1 MKSNTLEQFFDIQSS
16 TDIELK
22 RKKFVLYFASYIGA
36 LIILIFAFKNYDSSN
51 NTLSLVLLSSAFF
64 IVSNAFISHFT
75 NQFQI
80 SCYIGCFCIAALM
93 LQLLISGGYENTALY
108 WMYPFPLVFFAL
120 LNYKVGLIFNLI
132 LWFFLTFILYNP
144 ELLIAQYRDTEL
156 ARFSA
161 SLLIT
166 ILIGFLSEYYR
177 FRSHK
182 ELSDINVEKQHQ
194 ANTDALTGLPNRRFI
209 ESCYIKHLLEQKNT
223 QMPLTL
229 VMVDIDHFKNVNDT
243 YGHDIGDEVLCFI
256 AYQLKNNLRKSDV
269 AVRIGGEEFL
279 LLIPQTNIKNSIKLT
294 NKIRLL
300 IEKNTFYQGEISINI
315 TASFGISLCSEVHE
329 LNTAIKHADQQLYK
343 AKESGRNCIR
353 YQKDKIKQVTD

>member
-1 MKSNTLEQFFDIQSS
+1 MKADTLDKFFDAQSS
-16 TDIELK
+16 NDIELK
-22 RKKFVLYFASYIGA
+22 RKKFVLYFASYIGS
-36 LIILIFAFKNYDSSN
+36 LVILIFAIQDYDKNN

-64 IVSNAFISHFT
+64 IFINAFISHFI

-93 LQLLISGGYENTALY
+93 LQLLISGGFENTALY

-120 LNYKVGLIFNLI
+120 LNYKAGLILNLV
-132 LWFFLTFILYNP
+132 LWLTLTVLLYNP
-144 ELLIAQYRDTEL
+144 DLLIAQYRDTEIT
-156 ARFSA
+156 RFSA

-182 ELSDINVEKQHQ
+182 ELSDINFEKQQQ
-194 ANTDALTGLPNRRFI
+194 ANTDVLTGLPNRRFI
-209 ESCYIKHLLEQKNT
+209 ESCYIKHLQDLKKTKE
-223 QMPLTL
+223 PLTL
-229 VMVDIDHFKNVNDT
+229 VMIDIDHFKNVNDT

-256 AYQLKNNLRKSDV
+256 AQHLKDNLRKNDI

-279 LLIPQTNIKNSIKLT
+279 LFLPQTSLQSSIKVAD
-294 NKIRLL
+294 KIRLI
-300 IEKNTFYQGEISINI
+300 IEQSIFKHQDIKINV
-315 TASFGISLCSEVHE
+315 TASFGLSSYEHSNE

-343 AKESGRNCIR
+343 AKESGRNCVK
-353 YQKDKIKQVTD
+353 Y

>member
-1 MKSNTLEQFFDIQSS
+1 MKPNSLEQFFDIQSS

-22 RKKFVLYFASYIGA
+22 RKKFILYFASYIGA
-36 LIILIFAFKNYDSSN
+36 LIILIFALTNYSSSN

-64 IVSNAFISHFT
+64 IFINAFISHFT
-75 NQFQI
+75 NRFHI
-80 SCYIGCFCIAALM
+80 SCYVGSFCIAALM
-93 LQLLISGGYENTALY
+93 LQLLVSGGYENTALY

-120 LNYKVGLIFNLI
+120 LNYKIGLIFNLI
-132 LWFFLTFILYNP
+132 LWFFLTFLLFNP
-144 ELLIAQYRDTEL
+144 EILVAQYRDTEL
-156 ARFSA
+156 TRFSA

-194 ANTDALTGLPNRRFI
+194 ANTDSLTGLPNRRFI
-209 ESCYIKHLLEQKNT
+209 ESCYIKHLQEQKST

-229 VMVDIDHFKNVNDT
+229 VMVDIDHFKIVNDT

-256 AYQLKNNLRKSDV
+256 AHQLKTKLRKSDV
-269 AVRIGGEEFL
+269 AIRVGGEEFL
-279 LLIPQTNIKNSIKLT
+279 LLIPQTTLENSIKIA

-300 IEKNTFYQGEISINI
+300 IEKNTFHQDKIHINI
-315 TASFGISLCSEVHE
+315 TASFGISICEDE
-329 LNTAIKHADQQLYK
+329 TKLNDSIKQADLLLYK
-343 AKESGRNCIR
+343 AKEAGRNCIK
-353 YQKDKIKQVTD
+353 Y

>member
-1 MKSNTLEQFFDIQSS
+1 MKSSIPEQFFDAQSS
-16 TDIELK
+16 NDIELK

-36 LIILIFAFKNYDSSN
+36 LVILIFAFKNYDSSN

-64 IVSNAFISHFT
+64 IFSNAFISHFT
-75 NQFQI
+75 NQFQT
-80 SCYIGCFCIAALM
+80 SCFIGCFCIAALM

-120 LNYKVGLIFNLI
+120 LNYKIGLVANLI
-132 LWFFLTFILYNP
+132 LWFFLTFLLYNP
-144 ELLIAQYRDTEL
+144 DLLVAQYRDTEL

-182 ELSDINVEKQHQ
+182 ELSDINAEKQHQ
-194 ANTDALTGLPNRRFI
+194 ANTDSLTGLPNRRFI
-209 ESCYIKHLLEQKNT
+209 ESCYIKHLHEQKNNK
-223 QMPLTL
+223 MPLTL

-256 AYQLKNNLRKSDV
+256 AHQLKKNLRQSDV
-269 AVRIGGEEFL
+269 AVRVGGEEFL
-279 LLIPQTNIKNSIKLT
+279 LLIPQTTLENSIKVA
-294 NKIRLL
+294 NKIRTL
-300 IEKNTFYQGEISINI
+300 IDRNTFRQGNVSINI
-315 TASFGISLCSEVHE
+315 TASFGLSICNELTD
-329 LNTAIKHADQQLYK
+329 LNTAIKQADQQLYK

-353 YQKDKIKQVTD
+353 YQKN